1 MSELPEDYF
10 RGRKTEFQLSDFLDM
25 WAHNDILCS
34 VEDHALV
41 LRLNLQ
47 HPVPVPAA

>member
-1 MSELPEDYF
+1 MSELPKDYF

-34 VEDHALV
+34 VEGYALV

-47 HPVPVPAA
+47 HPVPEPAA